1 MVYNSVGREFEN
13 QSRTAQLANSEDLPI
28 PGEDNKPPVVGIEPL
43 SEDRVTIA
51 PGVLLTMIRMAA
63 LTCSGV
69 VQMGN
74 TPGGVNRWLRRTPSE
89 RGVQVYIEGETVTV
103 DLYIIADAD
112 TNLKQL
118 SIDVQTYVARAI
130 EENIGMHVGAVN
142 IHIEDVVF
150 TSTMD

>member
-1 MVYNSVGREFEN
+1 M
-13 QSRTAQLANSEDLPI
+13 AQLANSENLPI
-28 PGEDNKPPVVGIEPL
+28 PSEDIRPSAAGMEPL

-69 VQMGN
+69 VAMGN

-89 RGVQVYIEGETVTV
+89 RGVQVFIEGETVTV

-118 SIDVQTYVARAI
+118 SVDVQMYVARAV
-130 EENIGMHVGAVN
+130 EENVGMNVGAVN

>member
-1 MVYNSVGREFEN
+1 LSDAEHLPISGREN
-13 QSRTAQLANSEDLPI
+13 KAQLAGL
-28 PGEDNKPPVVGIEPL
+28 EPQA
-43 SEDRVTIA
+43 EDRVTIA

-63 LTCSGV
+63 LQCSGV
-69 VQMGN
+69 IQMGN

-89 RGVQVYIEGETVTV
+89 RGVQVLIDEQTVTV

-112 TNLKQL
+112 SNLKQL
-118 SIDVQTYVARAI
+118 SFDVQTYVARAI
-130 EENIGMHVGAVN
+130 EENIGMRIGAVN